1 MIANVAGK
9 PLFFMHIPRTGGI
22 SLMQYLDQKFPPTAI
37 CPAHEMFEFEQLKQQ
52 DKLAGYS
59 LYRGHFGIDLPRL
72 VDSCPSVIT
81 FLRRP
86 IARVFSTWRHLRSHA
101 VPFQQES
108 GRLAR
113 RIQDMAVAAHSF
125 DFEAFCQFAMEHHGP
140 WFFNS
145 MTVLCTQGRN
155 PASTD
160 TRCPHELLEDA
171 KRLIDELSFVG
182 FTETF
187 NQSVARLQ
195 RRLGWLPETIAHANA
210 APPSQQS
217 TDGKFHSWLA
227 DATAVDDQLYEYALK
242 KFRGHHSSA
251 DP

>member
-1 MIANVAGK
+1 MIANLAGK
-9 PLFFMHIPRTGGI
+9 PLFFMHIPRTGGT
-22 SLMQYLDQKFPPTAI
+22 SLMQYLDQKFAPAAI
-37 CPAHEMFEFEQLKQQ
+37 CPAHELFEFEQLKQQ
-52 DKLAGYS
+52 HQLVGYS
-59 LYRGHFGIDLPRL
+59 FYRGHFGIDLPRL
-72 VDSCPSVIT
+72 VDPSPSVIT

-108 GRLAR
+108 GRLVR
-113 RIQDMAVAAHSF
+113 RIQDMAVAAHRF

-160 TRCPHELLEDA
+160 TRSPHELLEDA
-171 KRLIDELSFVG
+171 KRLIDEFFFVG
-182 FTETF
+182 FTESF
-187 NQSVARLQ
+187 NRSVARLQ
-195 RRLGWLPETIAHANA
+195 SRFGWRPETIAHANA

-217 TDGKFHSWLA
+217 TDQKFHAWLA

-242 KFRGHHSSA
+242 KPHEHNSSA